1 MAVIGAAARLDR
13 KTTDPPQLPLGAKSV
28 RCLQNAKRRR
38 RADRADRGNSAEPF
52 PGAVLVALCQQF
64 LPNFLAQC
72 SQRIKLL
79 EVERGP
85 EPHTWFSDLTEPS
98 HPVQPRADLCSA
110 PGNAPPAVQ
119 RFHAGHDLTEDF

>member
-1 MAVIGAAARLDR
+1 MKNGER
-13 KTTDPPQLPLGAKSV
+13 Q
-28 RCLQNAKRRR
+28 R

-85 EPHTWFSDLTEPS
+85 ETHTWFADLAEPS
-98 HPVQPRADLCSA
+98 HPVQPLVDLCA
-110 PGNAPPAVQ
+110 ATGNAPTAVQ
-119 RFHAGHDLTEDF
+119 RFHSGHYQGDAFADWHITDHQLLQR

>member
-13 KTTDPPQLPLGAKSV
+13 KTTDTPQLPLGAKTV
-28 RCLQNAKRRR
+28 RCLQNAKRHR

-72 SQRIKLL
+72 SQRITLL

-85 EPHTWFSDLTEPS
+85 QTHTWFADLAQPS
-98 HPVQPRADLCSA
+98 HPVQPRVDVWAATPTA
-110 PGNAPPAVQ
+110 PTAHQP
-119 RFHAGHDLTEDF
+119 FHARQHPHNT

>member
-1 MAVIGAAARLDR
+1 MGVIGPAARRDR
-13 KTTDPPQLPLGAKSV
+13 KTSDPAHLPRGAKAV
-28 RCLQNAKRRR
+28 RCRQNAKRHR

-85 EPHTWFSDLTEPS
+85 ETHTWFADLAEPS
-98 HPVQPRADLCSA
+98 HP
-110 PGNAPPAVQ
+110 
-119 RFHAGHDLTEDF
+119 

>member
-1 MAVIGAAARLDR
+1 MGVIGPAARRDR
-13 KTTDPPQLPLGAKSV
+13 KTTDTPQLPLGAKTV
-28 RCLQNAKRRR
+28 RCLQNAKRHR

-79 EVERGP
+79 EVQPGP
-85 EPHTWFSDLTEPS
+85 AAQTCFSYLAEPS
-98 HPVQPRADLCSA
+98 HPVQP
-110 PGNAPPAVQ
+110 
-119 RFHAGHDLTEDF
+119 

>member
-1 MAVIGAAARLDR
+1 MLFLLFYWGAETAGSVAGSRAFGGWAVERGVWRVAGRLDE
-13 KTTDPPQLPLGAKSV
+13 KPISITDVRLGE
-28 RCLQNAKRRR
+28 KRGGCIESARRHR

-85 EPHTWFSDLTEPS
+85 ETHTWFADLAEPS
-98 HPVQPRADLCSA
+98 HPVQP
-110 PGNAPPAVQ
+110 
-119 RFHAGHDLTEDF
+119 